1 MSAINDVRHI
11 RVQQASTRIGRRLL
25 IVLVCMAIAAV
36 GGVYA
41 GIQIGAKALAL
52 QAQAEKRE
60 ADKCKQKDA
69 LAFMELETRSV
80 ICWSGSNRLKKLGK

>member
-1 MSAINDVRHI
+1 MSAINDVRHV
-11 RVQQASTRIGRRLL
+11 RVTPASTGIGRR
-25 IVLVCMAIAAV
+25 VLVLMICMTLAAA

-60 ADKCKQKDA
+60 SDKCRQKDA

-80 ICWSGSNRLKKLGK
+80 ICWGGSNRLGKVGK